1 MAMGRADRFVTF
13 FSDKIDKIRNSFS
26 SSDSFTLPPPP
37 DVPNFSCFKQVSQ
50 EEIRKII
57 MKSPTKSCLLDPWPT
72 FLVKECIDIL
82 LPSITRLVNCSLSEG
97 VVPDEFKKA
106 IVTPLIKK
114 SSLPPN
120 DLKNYRPVSGL
131 GFISKLVERVVA
143 SQLNDHVSLNGL
155 ENVRQ
160 SAYKLGHS
168 TESALLSIK
177 NDVHL
182 AFAKGEATAV
192 VLLDQSAAF
201 DTIDHDTLLNSL
213 SSWFGVSG
221 VVLDWFKSY
230 LSDCVQCIKIGSI
243 LSDAKKLLYGVPQG
257 SVLGPILFSL
267 YTTPLSK
274 VIQNHPGISF
284 QLYAD
289 DTQLYVHLTHKNV
302 ASALDKLSH
311 CLEDVKRW
319 LSTNKLKLNP
329 DKTEFIV
336 FGSKSQREKLN
347 QSFPVNILGNLISP
361 TDAVR
366 NLGVWFDS
374 DFSFSCHVRK
384 VCKAC
389 FAHVRDL
396 KRLRGHLTHEATLM
410 AANALV
416 GSRLDYCNSLFRG
429 LSALDLRKLQ
439 CVQNSLARIVA
450 NTTKYSHI
458 TPVRKALHWLPI
470 KYRSIFKT
478 AMLVYKFLH
487 SGNPKYFEPFL
498 IPRHSAYN
506 TRRSQ
511 SDGIFLEVPHFGS
524 IFKSRKHFGLSFAY
538 DAPMIWNDLPDEV
551 RSANSLASFRSKLK
565 SYLFG
570 KAYPP

>member
-1 MAMGRADRFVTF
+1 MLGPGCILTSPER
-13 FSDKIDKIRNSFS
+13 INNSN
-26 SSDSFTLPPPP
+26 THGL
-37 DVPNFSCFKQVSQ
+37 
-50 EEIRKII
+50 
-57 MKSPTKSCLLDPWPT
+57 TCL
-72 FLVKECIDIL
+72 KECDTLHSGNPKYFEPFLIPRHSAYNTRRSQSDGIFL
-82 LPSITRLVNCSLSEG
+82 EVPHFGSIFKSRKHFGLSFAYDAPMIWNDL
-97 VVPDEFKKA
+97 PDEFKKA

-213 SSWFGVSG
+213 NSWFGVSG

-230 LSDCVQCIKIGSI
+230 LSDRVQCIKIGSI

-284 QLYAD
+284 QFYAD

>member
-1 MAMGRADRFVTF
+1 M
-13 FSDKIDKIRNSFS
+13 
-26 SSDSFTLPPPP
+26 
-37 DVPNFSCFKQVSQ
+37 
-50 EEIRKII
+50 
-57 MKSPTKSCLLDPWPT
+57 
-72 FLVKECIDIL
+72 
-82 LPSITRLVNCSLSEG
+82 
-97 VVPDEFKKA
+97 
-106 IVTPLIKK
+106 
-114 SSLPPN
+114 
-120 DLKNYRPVSGL
+120 

-160 SAYKLGHS
+160 SAYKLGPS

-177 NDVHL
+177 NVVHL
-182 AFAKGEATAV
+182 AFAKGEAT
-192 VLLDQSAAF
+192 LLDQSAVF

-221 VVLDWFKSY
+221 VVLSWFKSY
-230 LSDCVQCIKIGSI
+230 LSDRVQCIKIGSI

-284 QLYAD
+284 QFYAD

-319 LSTNKLKLNP
+319 PSTNRLKLNP

-336 FGSKSQREKLN
+336 FGSKSQHEKLN
-347 QSFPVNILGNLISP
+347 QSFQVNILGNLISP
-361 TDAVR
+361 IDAVR
-366 NLGVWFDS
+366 NLGAWFYS
-374 DFSFSCHVRK
+374 DFSFSCHVMK

-396 KRLRGHLTHEATLM
+396 KRLRGHLTHEAALM

-439 CVQNSLARIVA
+439 CVQNSLAGIVA

-458 TPVRKALHWLPI
+458 TPVRKALNWLPI

-478 AMLVYKFLH
+478 AMLVYKFPH

-498 IPRHSAYN
+498 I
-506 TRRSQ
+506 SQ
-511 SDGIFLEVPHFGS
+511 T
-524 IFKSRKHFGLSFAY
+524 
-538 DAPMIWNDLPDEV
+538 
-551 RSANSLASFRSKLK
+551 
-565 SYLFG
+565 
-570 KAYPP
+570 